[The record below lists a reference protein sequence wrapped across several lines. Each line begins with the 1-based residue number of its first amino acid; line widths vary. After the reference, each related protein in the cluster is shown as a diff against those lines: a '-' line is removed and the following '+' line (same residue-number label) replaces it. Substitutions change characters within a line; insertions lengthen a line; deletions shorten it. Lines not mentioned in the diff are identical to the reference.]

1 VTGAVAWSPSRP
13 EIAFG
18 AAFAGREGIAV
29 SRVDGSALRLLTPW
43 PDTDSRAGSS
53 FDPVWAPG
61 GGRLAFSSFNQIDG
75 TSLVR
80 VIGRDGRGLRTAA
93 VGDSPGWAPDGQR
106 LVFETFDPTASP
118 AGVEVADLR
127 TGLERQLVPWSTSA
141 PEWAPSGRLIAFG
154 ADAAGT
160 GRSFVF
166 LIRPDAGGLRRLTAG
181 SAPVWSSDGR
191 LLAYNA
197 AGSVYVIRPD
207 GTERRRLTGVPAP
220 GQADEKAWA
229 RRRRLLAV
237 LIGYGPYDRRGGFVV
252 DVTTGHV
259 RRVLGATTATDAFGP
274 SWSRDGRSL
283 AFVTRLGRI
292 FVVRADGSDGH
303 FLRLRPPAPR

>member
-1 VTGAVAWSPSRP
+1 MTGAVAWSPSRP

-18 AAFAGREGIAV
+18 ASLSGRQGIVV
-29 SRVDGSALRLLTPW
+29 SRVDGSGLRFLTPW
-43 PDTDSRAGSS
+43 PDADQRAGSS

-61 GGRLAFSSFNQIDG
+61 GGRLAFSSFNLVDG

-93 VGDSPGWAPDGQR
+93 VGDSPAWAPDGQR

-127 TGLERQLVPWSTSA
+127 TGVMSQLVPWSTSA
-141 PEWAPSGRLIAFG
+141 PEWAPSGRLIAFSAG
-154 ADAAGT
+154 AAGT

-166 LIRPDAGGLRRLTAG
+166 LVRPDAGGRRRLTAG
-181 SAPVWSSDGR
+181 SAPVWSSDGF

-207 GTERRRLTGVPAP
+207 GTGRRRLSGVPALD
-220 GQADEKAWA
+220 QADKAWA
-229 RRRRLLAV
+229 PGRRLLAV
-237 LIGYGPYDRRGGFVV
+237 LLGYGPYDRRGGFVA
-252 DVTTGHV
+252 DVTTGRV
-259 RRVLGATTATDAFGP
+259 RRVLGPTSATDAFGP
-274 SWSRDGRSL
+274 SWSHDGRSL
-283 AFVTRLGRI
+283 AFVTRSGHI
-292 FVVRADGSDGH
+292 YIVHADGSGGH
-303 FLRLRPPAPR
+303 YLRLRPPTTR